1 VSLEEKLTEDM
12 KAAMKA
18 REEGKRRLS
27 VIRMVRAAV
36 KNTEIEKGQKLNDQ
50 QIIEVIVRELKMKR
64 ESIEGFARAGRT
76 EKVQELEEEAAILQ
90 EYLPQQLSDEEI
102 RQIVLKAIAEAQA
115 QSPADLGKV
124 MKIVAPSVKGR
135 ADGKVVNEM
144 VRKLLN
150 P

>member
-1 VSLEEKLTEDM
+1 MSLEEKLTEDM